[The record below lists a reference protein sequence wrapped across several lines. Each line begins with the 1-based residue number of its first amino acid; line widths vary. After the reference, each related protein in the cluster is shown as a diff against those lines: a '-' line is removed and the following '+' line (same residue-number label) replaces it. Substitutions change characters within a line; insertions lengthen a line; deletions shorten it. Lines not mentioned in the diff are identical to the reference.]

1 MAVFAASTSYNIIIR
16 SAWETFEC
24 TSVGPISIVELL
36 GDKTDNVEMKTCFHK
51 VDMFSPRL
59 PPPTIT
65 VPACHTAVLLILHL
79 VVLISVV
86 IDII

>member
-1 MAVFAASTSYNIIIR
+1 MTVFTSTSYNIIIR

-24 TSVGPISIVELL
+24 TSVGPISIAELL
-36 GDKTDNVEMKTCFHK
+36 GDKTDNVEMKTCFHQ

-65 VPACHTAVLLILHL
+65 VPACH
-79 VVLISVV
+79 SV
-86 IDII
+86 INFTLSGPH